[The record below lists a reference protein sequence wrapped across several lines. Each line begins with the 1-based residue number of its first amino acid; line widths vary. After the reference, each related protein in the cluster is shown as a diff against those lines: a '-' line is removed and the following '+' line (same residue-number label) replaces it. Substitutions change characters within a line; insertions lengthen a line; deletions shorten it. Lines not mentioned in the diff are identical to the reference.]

1 MKPTL
6 HAERPLREWPL
17 EQLAEQAA
25 LHAADAEALAALAL
39 EARHRRGA
47 RAKALEARLTRMI
60 AACAAAPPPG
70 QGGEVERLRATL
82 AAAAREIVALRARL
96 VALEGMLGQQDA
108 APDPADQF
116 RRVHL
121 TPDAPAWLVAEVRRA
136 YRRRYHP
143 DAAANQQNR
152 HRSEEVF
159 KRAEAVF
166 AAIERLR
173 GA

>member
-1 MKPTL
+1 MKPAL
-6 HAERPLREWPL
+6 HAQRPLREWPL

-25 LHAADAEALAALAL
+25 LHAADPDALAALAL

-47 RAKALEARLTRMI
+47 RAKALEARLARMI
-60 AACAAAPPPG
+60 ADCAARPAPG
-70 QGGEVERLRATL
+70 GGEAERLRATL

-96 VALEGMLGQQDA
+96 VALEGAHPRQDA
-108 APDPADQF
+108 SPDPADPF

-143 DAAANQQNR
+143 DAAANQQHR

-173 GA
+173 GP

>member
-1 MKPTL
+1 MKPAL

-25 LHAADAEALAALAL
+25 LHAADAEALTALAM

-47 RAKALEARLTRMI
+47 RAKALEARLARMI
-60 AACAAAPPPG
+60 AACAAAPPTA
-70 QGGEVERLRATL
+70 GGEVERLRTTL

-96 VALEGMLGQQDA
+96 VALEGAQAGQ
-108 APDPADQF
+108 APDPADPF

-121 TPDAPAWLVAEVRRA
+121 TPDAPAWLVTEVRRA

-159 KRAEAVF
+159 KRVEAVF